1 MVTKST
7 CVVLEGVGATSQ
19 PIDSADQRK
28 LKSLRILFWI
38 LWCPII
44 FDLNQASIYVNLLY
58 FSRSV
63 ILTASA
69 FRCFAKRQQG
79 EKKKTLI

>member
-28 LKSLRILFWI
+28 LKSLWILFWI

-44 FDLNQASIYVNLLY
+44 FDLNQSRVKGNCQSINL
-58 FSRSV
+58 
-63 ILTASA
+63 
-69 FRCFAKRQQG
+69 C
-79 EKKKTLI
+79 